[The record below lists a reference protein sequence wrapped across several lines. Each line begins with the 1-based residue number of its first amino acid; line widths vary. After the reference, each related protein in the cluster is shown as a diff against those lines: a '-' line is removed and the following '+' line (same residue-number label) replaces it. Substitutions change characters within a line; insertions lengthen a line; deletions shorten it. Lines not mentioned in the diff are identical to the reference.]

1 MLDGMIANDADTNAH
16 VSIINIDAI
25 AEIKVVSSGMAAEYG
40 RSGGAQI
47 SFTSKSGTRE
57 FHGSLAFFKRHDD
70 LNATPLINTI
80 NNLPK
85 PYYRYNTLT
94 GTLGGPV
101 YIPRLLTGLR
111 NKMFFFYTR
120 EMWENQEPQGARTS
134 TMPTALERQGD
145 FSQTLDTNGRR
156 SSSAIRCAPAPAVRP
171 PAGRAAFP
179 ATSSRPTGS
188 TRPAGRCSTSSPTR
202 TSRTGASVSASTTI
216 AIRISAT
223 SPSGSTS

>member
-47 SFTSKSGTRE
+47 SFTSKSGSRDSTAAWRSTSGTTTSTR
-57 FHGSLAFFKRHDD
+57 RHSS
-70 LNATPLINTI
+70 TKSTTCPSRI
-80 NNLPK
+80 PV
-85 PYYRYNTLT
+85 NTLT

-101 YIPRLLTGLR
+101 YIPRVVTGLR
-111 NKMFFFYTR
+111 DKMFFFYTR

-145 FSQTLDTNGRR
+145 SPRR
-156 SSSAIRCAPAPAVRP
+156 STPMDA
-171 PAGRAAFP
+171 
-179 ATSSRPTGS
+179 
-188 TRPAGRCSTSSPTR
+188 
-202 TSRTGASVSASTTI
+202 
-216 AIRISAT
+216 
-223 SPSGSTS
+223 